1 VADPAADR
9 DWIDQLP
16 RRPGPTP
23 DTEYVQSPWDSLWH
37 LVPRIPTDDE
47 AMADVMS
54 KLDLDAETLAKVSRA
69 ETERALAGYPNRR
82 IQ

>member
-1 VADPAADR
+1 VIDPTADII
-9 DWIDQLP
+9 WVEQLP

-23 DTEYVQSPWDSLWH
+23 DVEYVQSPSTGLWH
-37 LVPRIPTDDE
+37 LVPRIFTTEE

-54 KLDLDAETLAKVSRA
+54 KLDIDAETLAKISRA
-69 ETERALAGYPNRR
+69 EVESALQGFRDRR